1 VITCAVTTSTGTVY
15 ARGVSWAVVRDWARA
30 RWGVR
35 DDDVQHRP
43 DGAPEGVE
51 VTHVAGPMGHDER
64 RVDEA
69 RGVRRAAL
77 REALDRMP
85 IESNGRIQ
93 RYAIEDFR
101 RWLEMEAGL

>member
-1 VITCAVTTSTGTVY
+1 
-15 ARGVSWAVVRDWARA
+15 
-30 RWGVR
+30 
-35 DDDVQHRP
+35 
-43 DGAPEGVE
+43 
-51 VTHVAGPMGHDER
+51 
-64 RVDEA
+64 
-69 RGVRRAAL
+69 VRRAAL